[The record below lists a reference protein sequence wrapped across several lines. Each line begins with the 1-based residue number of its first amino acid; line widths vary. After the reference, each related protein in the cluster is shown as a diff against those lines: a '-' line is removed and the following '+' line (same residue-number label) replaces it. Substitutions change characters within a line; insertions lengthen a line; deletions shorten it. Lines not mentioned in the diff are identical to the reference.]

1 MTMLTT
7 LIFSQS
13 ATGHVLEYFHHIYE
27 MCMSCTDRKFVFIVP
42 EEFEK
47 LKGNK
52 VWRDADNIK
61 FDYLSSLEVETY
73 SGQPA
78 LKLSRELT
86 RILNEKIHLYQ
97 ADKVLSLFWF
107 PLVPFGPFVFPKTV
121 KASAIFYDVYLREID
136 ELSWKAKLRHYVNFW
151 LLSRSAIID
160 TCYILNDSECAVKLN
175 GKFHTSKSKYLP
187 DPFNTISDDGLFDF
201 RKENEIG
208 ENQILFAHFG
218 GLSERKG
225 TLTIVESFPN
235 LSDEEKRKYVF
246 VFAGK
251 IYDDIKARFY
261 KDVKEITDLRIIIKD
276 EFCSDAYLASLCN
289 ACNAI
294 LIPYKYSNRSSG
306 LLGYASQYH
315 KPLIGPKNGLLADVI
330 KEYQLGISVDE
341 DDINELKKAYIQI
354 DNGEIP
360 NPTSEYCACNSIF
373 HFCEALRNSLM

>member
-1 MTMLTT
+1 MNTT
-7 LIFSQS
+7 IIFSHT
-13 ATGHVLEYFHHIYE
+13 ATGHVVEYFHHIYE

-47 LKGNK
+47 IKETK
-52 VWRDADNIK
+52 VWRDADNII
-61 FDYLSSLEVETY
+61 FDYLSSLEEGTY
-73 SGQPA
+73 SGKPA

-121 KASAIFYDVYLREID
+121 RVSAIFYDVYLRET
-136 ELSWKAKLRHYVNFW
+136 EGLSWKAILRHFVNFW
-151 LLSRSAIID
+151 LLSLSKNID
-160 TCYILNDSECAVKLN
+160 SCYILNDSGGPGKLN
-175 GKFHTSKSKYLP
+175 DKFRTSKFRYLP
-187 DPFNTISDDGLFDF
+187 DPFNTISDDGLFGF

-225 TLTIVESFPN
+225 TLTIVESFLK

-251 IYDDIKARFY
+251 IYDDIKKQFY
-261 KDVKEITDLRIIIKD
+261 KAVQEITDIRIIIKD
-276 EFCSDAYLASLCN
+276 KFCSDAYLASLCK

-306 LLGYASQYH
+306 LLGYASKYH

-330 KEYQLGISVDE
+330 KEYKLGIGINVNDI
-341 DDINELKKAYIQI
+341 DDLRKAYSRIE
-354 DNGEIP
+354 NGEISF
-360 NPTSEYCACNSIF
+360 PTSEYCDCNSISK
-373 HFCEALRNSLM
+373 FCETIRNSIM